1 MTKIMIVDDEED
13 IRFAVGKMLENAGYR
28 VVEAQDGADCLEKIK
43 KSKPDLILLD
53 IMMPEMSGWQV
64 LNEIQSDED
73 LKSIPVTMFSVKPL
87 TPETLEKKG
96 VDGLID
102 YISKPFSKKDFLN
115 SIEDI
120 FNTLTKIEETK
131 TRLITID
138 INLADR
144 YEKLLKS
151 QRLHQNL
158 ISMLQAILRQ
168 RKGDGSMDDIQSFED
183 VITSE
188 SKLIGSIKQEI
199 VGIEDKIKQ
208 H

>member
-43 KSKPDLILLD
+43 KNKPDLILLD

-64 LNEIQSDED
+64 LNEIQSDKD

-115 SIEDI
+115 SVKDI

-138 INLADR
+138 IGLADR

-168 RKGDGSMDDIQSFED
+168 RKGEGSMDDIQSFED

-188 SKLIGSIKQEI
+188 STLIGSIKQEI
-199 VGIEDKIKQ
+199 EEIEDKIKQ

>member
-28 VVEAQDGADCLEKIK
+28 VVEAKDGAECLKKIK
-43 KSKPDLILLD
+43 KNKPDLILLD

-138 INLADR
+138 IGLADR

-158 ISMLQAILRQ
+158 ISMLQAILRH
-168 RKGDGSMDDIQSFED
+168 RKRDGSMDDIQSFED

-199 VGIEDKIKQ
+199 GEIEDKIKQ